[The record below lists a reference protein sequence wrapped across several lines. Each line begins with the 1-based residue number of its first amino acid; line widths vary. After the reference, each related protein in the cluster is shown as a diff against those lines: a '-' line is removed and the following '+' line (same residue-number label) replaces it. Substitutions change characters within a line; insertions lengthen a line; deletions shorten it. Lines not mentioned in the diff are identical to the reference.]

1 MVSNPYWCRSQSD
14 FKELIYEWVNN
25 PSGDNFMNIAIFYD
39 ALCVSG
45 DIEIIKELK
54 IIYLKYLQTLKVF
67 IQILQEL

>member
-1 MVSNPYWCRSQSD
+1 
-14 FKELIYEWVNN
+14 
-25 PSGDNFMNIAIFYD
+25 MNIAIFYD

-54 IIYLKYLQTLKVF
+54 IIYLKYLQTLKKAF